1 MPQFYFIPKRLARKA
16 PVLVTIA
23 QALEAAGFRFIF
35 WLMRWLSVEQARRL
49 SAFAFG
55 LAGPFSDKAKKA
67 RTNLGIAFPESSEE
81 WRDQT
86 TRRIFRSLGESA
98 AELIKLE
105 QIWEERDTRID
116 FVVHP
121 AAREL
126 MKAKKPAI
134 FVTAHIGPWQV
145 APLVTKYYDLTI
157 NTIYAPES
165 NAVIADLMHGLRH
178 FLGEKLIS
186 TEAGLRPLIKE
197 LAAGNSI
204 NMAMDTRLD
213 SGKLVPFFGREA
225 LTSTAAPGL
234 ALRTGAAL
242 IAARAERLPRGRYR
256 ITVYEP
262 LTSPIPDAPQ
272 KDQVLALT
280 TKINEYFESWIR
292 EYPEQWICLKR
303 RWPKAHKL

>member
-16 PVLVTIA
+16 PVLVKMA
-23 QALEAAGFRFIF
+23 QAVEATGFRFIF
-35 WLMRWLSVEQARRL
+35 WLMRQLSVERARQL

-55 LAGPFSDKAKKA
+55 LVGPHSDKAKKA
-67 RTNLGIAFPESSEE
+67 RVNLGIAFPESTEE

-86 TRRIFRSLGESA
+86 TRGIFRSLGESA

-105 QIWEERDTRID
+105 EIWEERDTRID

-121 AAREL
+121 AAHEL
-126 MKAKKPAI
+126 MKAKKPTV

-165 NAVIADLMHGLRH
+165 NTVVADLMRGLRH
-178 FLGEKLIS
+178 FLGERLIS

-213 SGKLVPFFGREA
+213 TGKLVPFFGRDA

-242 IAARAERLPRGRYR
+242 IAARAERLPQGRYR

-262 LTSPIPDAPQ
+262 LTSPNPDAPQ

-280 TKINEYFESWIR
+280 AKINEYFEDWIR